1 MVLQLYQVQVLAMF
15 QANLKKGME
24 RVGKNYI
31 LFDKQNKNKTYLLIE
46 TKLKLITRV
55 DQSLRASIFMNN
67 ASLASSTLKNKE
79 LVISMRSMQ
88 KFKMKMP
95 SMQ

>member
-1 MVLQLYQVQVLAMF
+1 MVLQLYQVQILAMF

-46 TKLKLITRV
+46 TKLKLITSV
-55 DQSLRASIFMNN
+55 NQSLRASIFMNN
-67 ASLASSTLKNKE
+67 ASFACSTLKNKE

-95 SMQ
+95 SIQ